1 MINICNIYTFIT
13 EDSHKSRKARG
24 INKNVVDNELIYK
37 DFKNLCSMDHIWYIK
52 QQELK
57 AKIIMQD
64 CIELMKYLYLLIM
77 TKNIYLN
84 MDIVDYHIFINLLVN
99 HRKIIS
105 SNVDVL
111 F

>member
-1 MINICNIYTFIT
+1 
-13 EDSHKSRKARG
+13 
-24 INKNVVDNELIYK
+24 
-37 DFKNLCSMDHIWYIK
+37 
-52 QQELK
+52 
-57 AKIIMQD
+57 MQD
-64 CIELMKYLYLLIM
+64 RIELMKYLYLLTM

-105 SNVDVL
+105 SNADIL